1 MDSAY
6 EEPSIRPNTTDSL
19 FSNKNFIITVL
30 IFLLAL
36 SFLGVNLLAILGNWL
51 QAIINIFGPLF
62 SQILSV
68 FGYTAGTV
76 LDKSTDL
83 VTDVAKTGIDIA
95 GGTVHSVGG
104 LLKNASKD
112 NIDAKAKTQLDQS
125 IGDAKQEKNEKDL
138 DKKINNGGDN
148 LPPAEPTPTESANPI
163 QNPITSQ
170 KTSWCLVGE
179 YQDKRGCIEIGEADQ
194 CLSGQVFPSQKLCL
208 NPTMGQAPPHPLKSQ
223 ATH

>member
-1 MDSAY
+1 MDS
-6 EEPSIRPNTTDSL
+6 EIGEPSIRPNNGDL
-19 FSNKNFIITVL
+19 FSNKNFIITIL
-30 IFLLAL
+30 IFLLIL
-36 SFLGVNLLAILGNWL
+36 SFLGVNLLAILGNWI
-51 QAIINIFGPLF
+51 QAIINILGPLF

-76 LDKSTDL
+76 LVKSTDL

-104 LLKNASKD
+104 LLKDASKD
-112 NIDAKAKTQLDQS
+112 NIDSKAKTQLDSS
-125 IGDAKQEKNEKDL
+125 INADASKDL
-138 DKKINNGGDN
+138 DTKINTGGDN
-148 LPPAEPTPTESANPI
+148 KPRPEPKPNDSANPI
-163 QNPITSQ
+163 QNPISSQ

-208 NPTMGQAPPHPLKSQ
+208 NPTLGQAPPHPLKSQ
-223 ATH
+223 PTH